1 MPSVIHEALVE
12 LFRVRPQL
20 AAELLAA
27 VHAIGPDE
35 PVSGALLDA
44 DLSQVVAPEYRADA
58 LVHLSALAWQLVLV
72 IEVQLRID
80 ARKRKVWPVYASVAH
95 ARHEQPA
102 AVLVIT
108 LDRSTAAWA
117 AEPIVFGPGATL
129 IPIVIGPEQ
138 VPMVTDPEV
147 AKLSP
152 EIAVLSAMAHGES
165 SAAAQIGIAAAEAA
179 RDLDEERSRLYLD
192 LVLRFLNPA
201 ARIVLEKIMIQNWQ
215 PQSEFFQR
223 LDAEAR
229 AAGRAAG
236 HAAGHAEGDLD
247 GQRKLLTRLL
257 HRRFGAL
264 PPEIQTRLEQ
274 ADEAQ
279 LGQWG
284 EELMFA
290 DSLSALFGAR

>member
-117 AEPIVFGPGATL
+117 AEHGE
-129 IPIVIGPEQ
+129 IPSAKPAVS
-138 VPMVTDPEV
+138 DPEV